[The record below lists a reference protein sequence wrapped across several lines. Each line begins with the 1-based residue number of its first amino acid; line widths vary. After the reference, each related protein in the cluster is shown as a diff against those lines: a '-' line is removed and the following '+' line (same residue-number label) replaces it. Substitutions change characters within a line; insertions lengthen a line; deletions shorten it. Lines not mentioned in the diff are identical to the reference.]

1 MFGLGVSELLL
12 IAAIALIFIGPQK
25 LPDLARALG
34 RGFAEFKRATDEMK
48 GSFAE
53 EIRNSEARDR
63 LQREGKLVP
72 PGSDDIVVNP
82 YVDGDPHAPPYHAAN
97 VDPVPLPPAGAAAV
111 VAGEAAVAAADK
123 ADKADKAGKPDETE
137 AKRDV

>member
-72 PGSDDIVVNP
+72 PGSGESVVNP
-82 YVDGDPHAPPYHAAN
+82 YVDGDPDASPYSAANAPP
-97 VDPVPLPPAGAAAV
+97 VPPAGAEAV
-111 VAGEAAVAAADK
+111 IAGEAAVAADNAKKPADV
-123 ADKADKAGKPDETE
+123 EV
-137 AKRDV
+137 KRDV

>member
-72 PGSDDIVVNP
+72 PGSGEIVVNP
-82 YVDGDPHAPPYHAAN
+82 YVDGDPDAPPYSEAN
-97 VDPVPLPPAGAAAV
+97 VAPAVPPAGAAAV

-123 ADKADKAGKPDETE
+123 AEKSGKPEGVE
-137 AKRDV
+137 VKRDV

>member
-48 GSFAE
+48 NSFNEELRTA
-53 EIRNSEARDR
+53 EIREQ
-63 LQREGKLVP
+63 LLREGKLQP
-72 PGSDDIVVNP
+72 PSAPADAATAVQSAPAHNP
-82 YVDGDPHAPPYHAAN
+82 YVDGEVLTESPAEP
-97 VDPVPLPPAGAAAV
+97 PVPSPVRHEDAAP
-111 VAGEAAVAAADK
+111 AAVAVSEA
-123 ADKADKAGKPDETE
+123 ETAPQAPAQE
-137 AKRDV
+137 GHKDV

>member
-63 LQREGKLVP
+63 LSREGKLVP
-72 PGSDDIVVNP
+72 PGSGDIVVNP
-82 YVDGDPHAPPYHAAN
+82 YVDGDPEATPYSAAN
-97 VDPVPLPPAGAAAV
+97 PTPLPPVGAEAV
-111 VAGEAAVAAADK
+111 IAGEAALAAADK
-123 ADKADKAGKPDETE
+123 AKISEKPAKVEV
-137 AKRDV
+137 KRDV

>member
-63 LQREGKLVP
+63 LSREGKLVP
-72 PGSDDIVVNP
+72 PGSGDVVVNP
-82 YVDGDPHAPPYHAAN
+82 YVDGDPDAPPYSAAN
-97 VDPVPLPPAGAAAV
+97 VPPPPRPPAGAAAAV
-111 VAGEAAVAAADK
+111 TSEAVTGEAAVVAAEK
-123 ADKADKAGKPDETE
+123 AENPEGVEV
-137 AKRDV
+137 KRDV

>member
-48 GSFAE
+48 GTFAE
-53 EIRNSEARDR
+53 ELRNSNSEARER
-63 LQREGKLVP
+63 LAREGKLVP
-72 PGSDDIVVNP
+72 PGSSDIVVNP
-82 YVDGDPHAPPYHAAN
+82 YVDGDPDATAYSEAN
-97 VDPVPLPPAGAAAV
+97 VTPILPPAGAAAV

-123 ADKADKAGKPDETE
+123 AEKTE
-137 AKRDV
+137 DAEVKRDV

>member
-53 EIRNSEARDR
+53 EIRNSEARER
-63 LQREGKLVP
+63 LQQNSKLVP
-72 PGSDDIVVNP
+72 PGSEDIVVNP
-82 YVDGDPHAPPYHAAN
+82 YVDGDPNASAYSEAN
-97 VDPVPLPPAGAAAV
+97 VAPGVPPAGAEAV
-111 VAGEAAVAAADK
+111 VAGEAALAAADK
-123 ADKADKAGKPDETE
+123 AETTKGAE
-137 AKRDV
+137 VKRDV

>member
-1 MFGLGVSELLL
+1 MFGLGVTEILL

-48 GSFAE
+48 GTFAE
-53 EIRNSEARDR
+53 ELRNSNSEARER

-72 PGSDDIVVNP
+72 PGSGEVVVNP
-82 YVDGDPHAPPYHAAN
+82 YVDGDPEARPYSEADIAPT
-97 VDPVPLPPAGAAAV
+97 PPAASEETVAVGGVTPPDGAA
-111 VAGEAAVAAADK
+111 EEKPAVA
-123 ADKADKAGKPDETE
+123 EV
-137 AKRDV
+137 KRDV